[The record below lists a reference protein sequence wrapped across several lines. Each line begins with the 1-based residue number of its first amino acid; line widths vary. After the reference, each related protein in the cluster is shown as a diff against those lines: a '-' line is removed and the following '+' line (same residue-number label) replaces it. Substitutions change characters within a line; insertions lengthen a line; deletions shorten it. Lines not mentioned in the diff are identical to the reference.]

1 MPATKTAWKAYAA
14 ARGDNAP
21 NAATDALADAALV
34 RAVDHIQYA
43 YVARM
48 IRPAPD
54 ALIENATYEIATLEL
69 ATPGLFSKVFTP
81 GDRKVLTE
89 VKGIKW
95 TPVNSTDSADAFA
108 NATPTSTKVAAM
120 LAPYMPGKVSV
131 GLASIG

>member
-1 MPATKTAWKAYAA
+1 MPATKAAWLSYAT

-21 NAATDALADAALV
+21 AAASAALADAALV
-34 RAVDHIQYA
+34 RATDHIQYA

-48 IRPAPD
+48 LTPAPD
-54 ALIENATYEIATLEL
+54 TLIEAATYEIATLEL

-131 GLASIG
+131 GLTSIG

>member
-1 MPATKTAWKAYAA
+1 MPATVTAWRDYAT
-14 ARGDNAP
+14 ARGETGPANAS
-21 NAATDALADAALV
+21 DALANAALL
-34 RAVDHIQYA
+34 RASDHIQYA

-48 IRPAPD
+48 LSPAPEQ
-54 ALIENATYEIATLEL
+54 LIEAATYEIASLEL

-95 TPVNSTDSADAFA
+95 TPVDSTDSADAFA

-120 LAPYMPGKVSV
+120 LAPYMPGKMSV
-131 GLASIG
+131 GLMSVG